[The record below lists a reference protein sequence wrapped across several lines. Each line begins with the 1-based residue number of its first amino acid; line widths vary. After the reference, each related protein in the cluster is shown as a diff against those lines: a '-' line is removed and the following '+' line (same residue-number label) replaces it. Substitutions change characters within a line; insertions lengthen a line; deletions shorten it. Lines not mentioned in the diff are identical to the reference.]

1 MAAKGK
7 VFVQFW
13 LRPGEQEAAFE
24 VGNEPL
30 DEMISDRLR
39 KFYKIRTFAFIFKI
53 LIFLI

>member
-1 MAAKGK
+1 M
-7 VFVQFW
+7 
-13 LRPGEQEAAFE
+13 
-24 VGNEPL
+24 GNEPL

>member
-39 KFYKIRTFAFIFKI
+39 KFYKIKTFALMFKM
-53 LIFLI
+53 LRF